1 MNLPTLANNPS
12 LWEGIGMSKQTYFR
26 CLIGMRLLVGAS
38 RGSGN
43 AANRRLKRI
52 QDQHEAEQATFDWYD
67 RNRLTEADVDN
78 LALEWEY
85 RNTHEV

>member
-43 AANRRLKRI
+43 AANRRLKRL
-52 QDQHEAEQATFDWYD
+52 QDQHEAEQATFEWFD
-67 RNRLTEADVDN
+67 RNRLTEAEVDD
-78 LALEWEY
+78 LAARWEFKTT
-85 RNTHEV
+85 RGN